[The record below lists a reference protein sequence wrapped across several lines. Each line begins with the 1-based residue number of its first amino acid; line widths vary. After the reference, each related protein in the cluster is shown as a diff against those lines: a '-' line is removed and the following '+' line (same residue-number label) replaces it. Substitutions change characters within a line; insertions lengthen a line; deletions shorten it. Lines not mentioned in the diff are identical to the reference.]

1 MSLKLAGYQKYP
13 TLLSRLDL
21 GHVVLRNRVVMGSMH
36 TGLEEDDDLSRLAEF
51 FAERARG
58 GTGLIVTGG
67 IPVNADSFGGLSRP
81 FDNEANAIRWKVVT
95 EAVHR
100 HGAKICAQL
109 LHTGRDS
116 PTDRAVAPSAVKSPI
131 RRAVPRE
138 LSSEEIERTID
149 DFAAAARY
157 ALQAGFDGV
166 EVMGSEGYLI
176 NQFIAQRT
184 NRRTDQWGGSFEN
197 RIRFP
202 LRIVERIREQV
213 PRKFI
218 VIFRLS
224 TLDLVEGGSDFEE
237 VVHLAR
243 EVEKRGVDIIN
254 CGIGWHESRIPTTL
268 TFVPRAAFCWVP
280 RMLKPHV
287 RVPLIAS
294 NRLNAPEVAETVLAA
309 GDADLVSLARPLL
322 ADAAFVSKS
331 AEGRADDINTCIAC
345 NQACLEHTMN
355 HLNATCLVNPV
366 ACNETELVSVP
377 ASRPRR
383 VVVVGGGPA
392 GLAFAMYASGRGH
405 QVTMYEASNR
415 LGGQFNLAAKV
426 PGKWEFDE
434 TIRFY
439 RRQLAANGVRV
450 ELNTTVDRTF
460 LETVECDDI
469 VIAAGVVPR
478 VPPIEGMEHPKVVGY
493 ADVLT
498 GAPVGKVVAIIGAGG
513 IGFDVAKYLVRDVI
527 PTSTDPVAYMH
538 KWGVDMT
545 GQARGG
551 VEGVAQAFELPSREV
566 HLLQRKPTEV
576 GKGLAR
582 TKGWALRAELRNKG
596 VRMVPGCEYLKID
609 DAGLHIKVDGQPTTI
624 PADTIVNCAGQE
636 SANALVRVYPGKTV
650 HVIGGALRAEEIDA
664 KRAIDEA
671 CRLALKL

>member
-1 MSLKLAGYQKYP
+1 MSSNPTGYQKYP
-13 TLLSRLDL
+13 TLLSELDL
-21 GHVVLRNRVVMGSMH
+21 GHAVLRNRVVMGSMH
-36 TGLEEDDDLSRLAEF
+36 TGLEEDENLSRLADF

-58 GTGLIVTGG
+58 GTGLIITGG
-67 IPVNADSFGGLSRP
+67 IPVNADSFGGLGCP
-81 FDNEANAIRWKVVT
+81 LDNETSANRWKLVT
-95 EAVHR
+95 DAAHR

-109 LHTGRDS
+109 LHTGRDA
-116 PTDRAVAPSAVKSPI
+116 PTRRAVAPSAVKSPI
-131 RRAVPRE
+131 RQFAPRE
-138 LSSEEIERTID
+138 LGSDEIEQTID
-149 DFAAAARY
+149 DFANAARY
-157 ALQAGFDGV
+157 ALQGGFDGV

-184 NRRTDQWGGSFEN
+184 NRRTDQWGGSYAN

-202 LRIVERIREQV
+202 LQIVERIRARL
-213 PRKFI
+213 PREFI

-224 TLDLVEGGSDFEE
+224 TLDLVEGGSTFSE
-237 VVHLAR
+237 VIQLAK
-243 EVEKRGVDIIN
+243 ELETLGVDIIN

-280 RMLKPHV
+280 RMLKRHV

-294 NRLNAPEVAETVLAA
+294 NRINTPEVVEAVLAA
-309 GDADLVSLARPLL
+309 GDADLISMARPLL
-322 ADAAFVSKS
+322 ADPHFVVK
-331 AEGRADDINTCIAC
+331 AEWGRSDEINTCIAC

-355 HLNATCLVNPV
+355 NLPATCLVNPV
-366 ACNETELVSVP
+366 ACHETELVTAP
-377 ASRPRR
+377 AIRPRR
-383 VVVVGGGPA
+383 IIVVGGGPA

-405 QVTMYEASNR
+405 QVTVCESSAR

-426 PGKWEFDE
+426 PGKWEFEE

-439 RRQLAANGVRV
+439 RRQLEANGVRV
-450 ELNTTVDRTF
+450 ELNTAVDESF
-460 LETVECDDI
+460 LENAECDDI

-478 VPPIEGMEHPKVVGY
+478 VPPIAGIGHPKVVGY
-493 ADVLT
+493 ADVLA
-498 GAPVGKVVAIIGAGG
+498 GVPVGKIVAIIGAGG
-513 IGFDVAKYLVRDVI
+513 IGFDVAKYLVRDVS

-545 GQARGG
+545 GRARGG
-551 VEGVAQAFELPSREV
+551 VEGVAQTFELASREV
-566 HLLQRKPTEV
+566 YLLQRKPTEV

-596 VRMVPGCEYLKID
+596 VQMVPGCEYLKID
-609 DAGLHIKVDGQPTTI
+609 DAGLHLKVHGEPTTI

-636 SANALVRVYPGKTV
+636 SANALVRHYQGKTV

-671 CRLALKL
+671 CRLALQL